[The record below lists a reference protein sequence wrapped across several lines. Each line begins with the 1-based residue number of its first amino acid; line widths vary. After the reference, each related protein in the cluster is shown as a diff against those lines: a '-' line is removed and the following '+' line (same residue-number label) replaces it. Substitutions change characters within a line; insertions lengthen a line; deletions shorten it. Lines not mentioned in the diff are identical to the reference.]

1 MNPWFWIWFSPHLQ
15 LPLSGNVTQ
24 DIEPVAALFQGRG
37 ATGRGKPRLEQQAFH
52 VASYGQQLGL
62 ITDVVLALADGRLQ
76 EDAHAQESLGRL
88 RQIAARIEL
97 LKAAEPDADMA
108 QMGRALTALLE
119 LGKTEASQPAEG
131 PHGALPLPTSG

>member
-76 EDAHAQESLGRL
+76 DDAHAQASLGRL

-97 LKAAEPDADMA
+97 LKAAEPDADLA
-108 QMGRALTALLE
+108 QLGRALQSLLALGSAE
-119 LGKTEASQPAEG
+119 SQQLAETLR
-131 PHGALPLPTSG
+131 GALPPPTTA